1 MKLLNC
7 MCGAK
12 ALTDDHY
19 IVCSNADCYTIGPD
33 NDPTGE
39 KWNALMAPHQPKAE
53 PAEGFVRVRIVMF
66 TDKEGNIY
74 TSGIY
79 LKKEARWY
87 YDEDI
92 PAIAIV
98 TADIPL
104 PTPIEI
110 KGVVE

>member
-53 PAEGFVRVRIVMF
+53 PAEGFVRVRIPL
-66 TDKEGNIY
+66 TACEDGDIY
-74 TSGIY
+74 PSGFY
-79 LKKEARWY
+79 RKSENKWY
-87 YDEDI
+87 I
-92 PAIAIV
+92 NKNQQAIAIV

-104 PTPIEI
+104 PVTVEI
-110 KGVVE
+110 KGTVE

>member
-12 ALTDDHY
+12 AFDR
-19 IVCSNADCYTIGPD
+19 ADFISCLDECCDICGPS